1 MSSRRHSIYGYD
13 PTSIKRSLL
22 LGSIRNY
29 AEVYLRQLQFGHNL
43 FKISYD
49 FIQASQIKAAHSLW
63 IIRNSIPNFK
73 RKILSEDFLSG

>member
-1 MSSRRHSIYGYD
+1 MSLRRHSIYGYD

-22 LGSIRNY
+22 RGSIRNY

-49 FIQASQIKAAHSLW
+49 FIQASQIKAALQPLHYRAFFS
-63 IIRNSIPNFK
+63 NFK
-73 RKILSEDFLSG
+73 RLIPAENLLSG